1 MAKFV
6 FRTEGLQEAPEFTL
20 SELND
25 CISAVANAII
35 ECVKLGASIEDACS
49 YVEHWCDAYSM
60 PDEAC
65 EHMCAVV
72 TASLRSLGYER

>member
-1 MAKFV
+1 MAKFI
-6 FRTEGLQEAPEFTL
+6 RTDCLQETPEFTL

-60 PDEAC
+60 PDEVYK
-65 EHMCAVV
+65 HMCAIV